1 MIEIGVDPV
10 AFTIGAVSIRWYGIF
25 IALAIAWIVAWLV
38 WQSKRGAR
46 ITYDTVFTAALV
58 GIPSG
63 VIISRLLH
71 VLDNIVVAKL
81 HPELV
86 LIGAVVDYTQDP
98 ARILGAEGLTA
109 YGAVLG
115 ASLGVWVY
123 CRVAKVRIGY
133 FFDLLAPAVV
143 MAQAVIGRIGCTLN
157 GCCYGLACSLPWGI
171 EYTDPAS
178 LGFGAGVVHPTTV
191 YEIIFG
197 LIVFGVLVKLRGR
210 FKPDGSLFLIYL
222 GLYAA
227 WRLGIDFMREGN
239 PFLFGLHQAQ
249 VISIIVLLIVTP
261 VLVRRTRWVGDRERL
276 LTEEPATPLEQPED
290 QEDRPQ
296 EYPQEQGEEN
306 D

>member
-10 AFTIGAVSIRWYGIF
+10 AFTIGSLSIRWYGVF
-25 IALAIAWIVAWLV
+25 IALAIVWLVVWLV
-38 WQSKRGAR
+38 WQSRRGAR

-63 VIISRLLH
+63 IIISRLLH

-81 HPELV
+81 HPELT
-86 LIGAVVDYTQDP
+86 LIGAAFDYTQDP

-133 FFDLLAPAVV
+133 FFDLVAPAVIV
-143 MAQAVIGRIGCTLN
+143 AQAVIGRIGCTLN
-157 GCCYGLACSLPWGI
+157 GCCYGLACSLPWG
-171 EYTDPAS
+171 TSWTHPDS
-178 LGFGAGVVHPTTV
+178 LGPATVSVHPTQV
-191 YEIIFG
+191 YEIILG
-197 LIVFGVLVKLRGR
+197 LVVFGVLVKLRGR

-239 PFLFGLHQAQ
+239 PFLLDLHQAQ
-249 VISIIVLLIVTP
+249 FISIIVLLIVTP
-261 VLVRRTRWVGDRERL
+261 LLVRRTRWVGKNEQA
-276 LTEEPATPLEQPED
+276 LTDEPALPVPEAGEPEQPEERP
-290 QEDRPQ
+290 EDRL
-296 EYPQEQGEEN
+296 
-306 D
+306 